1 MAQLVTTERWQPG
14 DHITGRSI
22 WFGRPFAAWPFVV
35 VEDRGDVLVV
45 CIPPGGVWKRPTDL
59 DGNDIWLPHGEWS
72 FRDDPWHGHGMVR
85 IYIEGAAHSVLVFLE
100 DGDVRQW
107 YVNLEAPFK
116 RTAIGIDSRDQH
128 LDIVFPPDLGEPR
141 WKDEDELEEA
151 VAYGSM
157 SAEEASAVRA
167 EGDRA
172 IAWVRRGDHPA
183 IDDRWR
189 TWTPPPEWGIPTLAP
204 DWETLPPAVS

>member
-1 MAQLVTTERWQPG
+1 MTAERWRPG

-35 VEDRGDVLVV
+35 VEDRGDLLAV
-45 CIPPGGVWKRPTDL
+45 CIPTGGVWKRPTDL
-59 DGNDIWLPHGEWS
+59 AGNDIRLPHGEWS
-72 FRDDPWHGHGMVR
+72 FRDDTWYGPGMVR
-85 IYIEGAAHSVLVFLE
+85 VYIEGAAHSVLVFLGE
-100 DGDVRQW
+100 GDVSRW
-107 YVNLEAPFK
+107 YINLEAPFE

-128 LDIVFPPDLGEPR
+128 LDIVFPPDLRAPR

-157 SAEEASAVRA
+157 TADEAAEVRA
-167 EGDRA
+167 EAERA

-189 TWTPPPEWGIPTLAP
+189 TWRPPADWGVPTLAP
-204 DWETLPPAVS
+204 GWETLPPAVE

>member
-1 MAQLVTTERWQPG
+1 MTAQLWSPG

-35 VEDRGDVLVV
+35 VEDRGDVLAV
-45 CIPPGGVWKRPTDL
+45 CIPPDAVWKRPTDL
-59 DGNDIWLPHGEWS
+59 DGNDIRLPHGEWS
-72 FRDDPWHGHGMVR
+72 FRDDPWRGRGMVR
-85 IYIEGAAHSVLVFLE
+85 IYIEGAAHSVLVFLA

-107 YVNLEAPFK
+107 YVNLEAPFH
-116 RTAIGIDSRDQH
+116 RTSIGIDSRDQH
-128 LDIVFPPDLGEPR
+128 LDVVFPPDLGEPR

-157 SAEEASAVRA
+157 SAAEADAVRA
-167 EGDRA
+167 EAERA

-189 TWTPPPEWGIPTLAP
+189 TWRPPVEWGIPTLDP
-204 DWETLPPAVS
+204 QWETLASQIS